1 MRICIGSDHAGYELK
16 TAVKAHLLALG
27 HEVEDLGTYEPQ
39 VSVDYPD
46 YGRRVAQQVAAGAG
60 ELGIVIC
67 GTGIGVSIAANKVR
81 GIRAALCT
89 DSYMARMARLH
100 NDANVLALGG
110 RVVGVGLALDIVDA
124 FLITAFEG
132 GRHSARVEKLM
143 ALESEP

>member
-16 TAVKAHLLALG
+16 TAVKSHLLALG

-60 ELGIVIC
+60 ERGIVIC
-67 GTGIGVSIAANKVR
+67 GTGIGVSIAANKVH

-124 FLITAFEG
+124 
-132 GRHSARVEKLM
+132 
-143 ALESEP
+143 